1 LIPVFLAILLWAVAV
16 LAQLYSLT
24 VACVSALLL
33 LCGFFVLLRRKYDA
47 RALLSVAAIIA
58 SLVTVQSLVIASN
71 NNSNHPAEFVGRE
84 FEVANA
90 QIQLEGRIAQG
101 FWQGSVRSFDG
112 KQVNVDTLVSARD
125 DVKYQIGCSV
135 DASVRL
141 VPNAE
146 SSRPWLAKVDADSAK
161 VTCDNQSF
169 AAILRAD
176 FLKSL
181 SGVTSDSEALVAGLS
196 IGDTSALSNELS
208 DRMKKLS
215 LTHLTAV
222 SGANC
227 AIVLALVFFLLG
239 FIGLRRW
246 QKVAISIAC
255 MWGYVQLVG
264 PQPSVLRAATM
275 TAVIVVLTAT
285 GRSIRPMAALAHA
298 ASLLLLVDPSLA
310 FSLGFALSLA
320 ATGGILV
327 LTPWLYKNL
336 KTRMPAALAA
346 LLSVSLAAQI
356 WCTPILLQLQGG
368 IPTYSLLANVL
379 VEPAVAP
386 ITVLGIIACL
396 VSAISGPLASV
407 IIWFASIPAQY
418 IVVVAN
424 SLSERPV
431 ATLWWPAGLLGVAL
445 MVLFAGAITLLA
457 INKRK
462 RMAAAIMALSILFVS
477 GTGGAVVARVA
488 SWPISNWQVVNCDV
502 GQGDA
507 LVIKS
512 HNLVAVIDVGRE
524 PQPIDDCLNRLTIN
538 TIDLLVLTHFD
549 ADHIGGLAGA
559 IKNRSVGLAMLADFK
574 DERPQARFVEYQV
587 QSSAKQVVRAHSGMQ
602 GKLGAFDWL
611 VMQPEVGGFG
621 AEDSND
627 GSIAMRWESADFV
640 LFTLADLGERGQMRM
655 ADLHPAWITV
665 ESNKPVVLKV
675 SHHGSA
681 DQYPELLEYWKPTLS
696 LISVGA
702 SNGYGH
708 PTTRTLNTLEGV
720 NSQVF
725 RTDQDGAISLVPNS
739 TSGGF
744 SVATG
749 G

>member
-1 LIPVFLAILLWAVAV
+1 
-16 LAQLYSLT
+16 
-24 VACVSALLL
+24 
-33 LCGFFVLLRRKYDA
+33 
-47 RALLSVAAIIA
+47 
-58 SLVTVQSLVIASN
+58 
-71 NNSNHPAEFVGRE
+71 
-84 FEVANA
+84 
-90 QIQLEGRIAQG
+90 
-101 FWQGSVRSFDG
+101 
-112 KQVNVDTLVSARD
+112 
-125 DVKYQIGCSV
+125 
-135 DASVRL
+135 
-141 VPNAE
+141 
-146 SSRPWLAKVDADSAK
+146 
-161 VTCDNQSF
+161 
-169 AAILRAD
+169 
-176 FLKSL
+176 
-181 SGVTSDSEALVAGLS
+181 
-196 IGDTSALSNELS
+196 
-208 DRMKKLS
+208 
-215 LTHLTAV
+215 
-222 SGANC
+222 
-227 AIVLALVFFLLG
+227 
-239 FIGLRRW
+239 
-246 QKVAISIAC
+246 
-255 MWGYVQLVG
+255 
-264 PQPSVLRAATM
+264 
-275 TAVIVVLTAT
+275 
-285 GRSIRPMAALAHA
+285 MAALAHA
-298 ASLLLLVDPSLA
+298 ASLLLLVDPALA

-346 LLSVSLAAQI
+346 LVSVSLAAQI

-396 VSAISGPLASV
+396 VSAISGPIASV

-424 SLSERPV
+424 VLSELPV
-431 ATLWWPAGLLGVAL
+431 ATLWWPAGLLGLAL
-445 MVLFAGAITLLA
+445 MVLLAGAITLLA
-457 INKRK
+457 INKSK
-462 RMAAAIMALSILFVS
+462 RLAAAIMALSILFVS

-512 HNLVAVIDVGRE
+512 QNLVAVIDVGRE
-524 PQPIDDCLNRLTIN
+524 PQPIDDCLNRLNIN

-549 ADHIGGLAGA
+549 ADHIGGLSGA
-559 IKNRSVGLAMLADFK
+559 IKHRSVGLAMLADFK
-574 DERPQARFVEYQV
+574 DERPQARFVEAQV
-587 QSSAKQVVRAHSGMQ
+587 HSSAKQVVRAHTGMQ

-621 AEDSND
+621 SEDSND

-665 ESNKPVVLKV
+665 ESNKSVVLKV

-681 DQYPELLEYWKPTLS
+681 DQYPELLEFWKPTLS

-708 PTTRTLNTLEGV
+708 PTTRTLNTLQGV

-725 RTDQDGAISLVPNS
+725 RTDQDGAISLVPNA